1 MKKIIAIACALAAS
15 CALVLTSCAS
25 TPKATE
31 TKKAETK
38 PAATATAAKT
48 ETAAAA
54 VPEHGVIYTGSVD
67 KKTFILADNH
77 QYGKNFQF
85 QGTTGT
91 VLPKDYVAKK
101 GDVIK
106 LHIEGT
112 ASKEIVAGKGDDG
125 SDVALWFNV
134 IDTSAAASYWTKLT
148 AAEFKSTTA
157 IPAGGAFTF
166 DISFTITV
174 DAKGKAGGGCANIMA
189 GTSNN
194 QAAASAL
201 NMTKYTYE
209 ITRP

>member
-1 MKKIIAIACALAAS
+1 MKKIIAVACAIACALALS
-15 CALVLTSCAS
+15 SCAS
-25 TPKATE
+25 TAKAAD

-48 ETAAAA
+48 ETAA
-54 VPEHGVIYTGSVD
+54 VPEHGVIYSGSVD
-67 KKTFILADNH
+67 KKTFLLADNH

-91 VLPKDYVAKK
+91 VLPKDYKAMK

-106 LHIEGT
+106 IHIEGT

-148 AAEFKSTTA
+148 AGEFKSLTA
-157 IPAGGAFTF
+157 IPAGGPFSF
-166 DISFTITV
+166 DITFNITT
-174 DAKGKAGGGCANIMA
+174 DAKSKASGGGANIMA

-201 NMTKYTYE
+201 NVTKYTYE